1 LFLKIEVVMKFITA
15 SILIAISSA
24 FLLAVDADA
33 RPLGGKKSI
42 GMKRDTPTQNTATP
56 PSTPATPAKA
66 AAPAAAP
73 APAAPAPSG
82 MSKWLGPLAGLAAGG
97 LLASLFMGGGF
108 GGLKMFDILLFAGL
122 AFAAFMI
129 WRMMAQRKAVANG
142 SAGAG
147 NGAMQYSGNAG
158 SGSGN
163 TTAPYVPYSAPAP
176 AASGGVVTPE
186 IGSRLADGNASNATI
201 EAATIAPRIP
211 ADFEVEP
218 FLRQGRIAFTRLQAA
233 NDARDLN
240 DIRDF
245 TTPEMYAE
253 LAMQIQ
259 ERGDAPQ
266 RTEILTMDAKLLE
279 VVTEADRKRTIA
291 SVRFTGTF
299 RDSKD
304 APTESLDEVW
314 HVTKDLG
321 DAKSSWLL
329 AGIQQVE

>member
-1 LFLKIEVVMKFITA
+1 MKFITT
-15 SILIAISSA
+15 SILIAITSTI
-24 FLLAVDADA
+24 LLAADADA

-42 GMKRDTPTQNTATP
+42 GMKRDSAQQNTATS
-56 PSTPATPAKA
+56 PSTPAAPAKA

-73 APAAPAPSG
+73 AAAAPAASG

-108 GGLKMFDILLFAGL
+108 AGLKMFDILLFAGL
-122 AFAAFMI
+122 AFGAFMI
-129 WRMMAQRKAVANG
+129 WRMMAQRKAAAN
-142 SAGAG
+142 AGAG
-147 NGAMQYSGNAG
+147 GNAMQYSGNAASG
-158 SGSGN
+158 SGSGKP
-163 TTAPYVPYSAPAP
+163 TAPYVPYSAPAP

-186 IGSRLADGNASNATI
+186 IGSRIADGNASNATI

-266 RTEILTMDAKLLE
+266 RTEILTMNANLLE

-299 RDSKD
+299 RDGKD

>member
-1 LFLKIEVVMKFITA
+1 MKFITA
-15 SILIAISSA
+15 SILIAITST
-24 FLLAVDADA
+24 FLIAPDADA
-33 RPLGGKKSI
+33 RPLGSKKSI
-42 GMKRDTPTQNTATP
+42 GMKRDSAQQNTATP
-56 PSTPATPAKA
+56 PSTPAAPAKA

-73 APAAPAPSG
+73 AAAAPAASG

-108 GGLKMFDILLFAGL
+108 AGLKMFDILLFAGL
-122 AFAAFMI
+122 AFGAFMI
-129 WRMMAQRKAVANG
+129 WRMMAQRKAAANA
-142 SAGAG
+142 SAGG
-147 NGAMQYSGNAG
+147 NAMQYSGNAASG

-163 TTAPYVPYSAPAP
+163 TTAPYVPYSAPAS
-176 AASGGVVTPE
+176 AASGGVATPE
-186 IGSRLADGNASNATI
+186 IGSRIADGNASNATI

-245 TTPEMYAE
+245 STPEMYAE

-266 RTEILTMDAKLLE
+266 RTEIITMNANLLE
-279 VVTEADRKRTIA
+279 VVTEADRKRMIA

-299 RDSKD
+299 RDGKD
-304 APTESLDEVW
+304 AQTESLDEVW

>member
-1 LFLKIEVVMKFITA
+1 MKFITA
-15 SILIAISSA
+15 SILIAITST
-24 FLLAVDADA
+24 FLIAPDADA

-42 GMKRDTPTQNTATP
+42 GMKRDSAQQNTATP
-56 PSTPATPAKA
+56 PTTPVAPTKS

-73 APAAPAPSG
+73 AAAAPAASG

-108 GGLKMFDILLFAGL
+108 AGLKMFDILLFAGL
-122 AFAAFMI
+122 AFGAFMI
-129 WRMMAQRKAVANG
+129 WRMMAQRKAAA
-142 SAGAG
+142 SADAAG
-147 NGAMQYSGNAG
+147 NAMQYSGNAA

-176 AASGGVVTPE
+176 AASGGVITPE

-211 ADFEVEP
+211 ADFDVEP

-266 RTEILTMDAKLLE
+266 RTEIITMNAALLE
-279 VVTEADRKRTIA
+279 VVTEADRKRMIA

-299 RDSKD
+299 RDGND

-321 DAKSSWLL
+321 DPKSSWLL

>member
-1 LFLKIEVVMKFITA
+1 MKFFTA
-15 SILIAISSA
+15 SILIAITSV
-24 FLLAVDADA
+24 FLTADADA
-33 RPLGGKKSI
+33 RPLGGKKSV
-42 GMKRDTPTQNTATP
+42 GMKRDSAQQNTATP
-56 PSTPATPAKA
+56 PSTPAAPAKS
-66 AAPAAAP
+66 AAPAATP
-73 APAAPAPSG
+73 AAAAPAPSG

-108 GGLKMFDILLFAGL
+108 AGLKMFDILLFAGL
-122 AFAAFMI
+122 AFGAFMI
-129 WRMMAQRKAVANG
+129 WRMLAQRKAAANAA
-142 SAGAG
+142 AGG
-147 NGAMQYSGNAG
+147 NAMQYAGNA
-158 SGSGN
+158 GSGN

-176 AASGGVVTPE
+176 AASGGVVAPE
-186 IGSRLADGNASNATI
+186 IGSRLAEGNASNATI

-266 RTEILTMDAKLLE
+266 RTEILTMDARLLE
-279 VVTEADRKRTIA
+279 VVTEGERKRMIA

-299 RDSKD
+299 RDGKD

>member
-1 LFLKIEVVMKFITA
+1 MKSLVV
-15 SILIAISSA
+15 SIAIALMSA
-24 FLLAVDADA
+24 MISAVVFPADADA
-33 RPLGGKKSI
+33 GPLGGRKSI
-42 GMKRDTPTQNTATP
+42 GMKRDSVKQNTATP
-56 PSTPATPAKA
+56 PSQNTAVPAKP

-129 WRMMAQRKAVANG
+129 WRMMSRRKAADGNANINTMQY
-142 SAGAG
+142 AGA
-147 NGAMQYSGNAG
+147 ANAG
-158 SGSGN
+158 SAS
-163 TTAPYVPYSAPAP
+163 APYAPAGYGSP
-176 AASGGVVTPE
+176 APSPSSVVTPE
-186 IGSRLADGNASNATI
+186 IGSRLADGNASVAAI
-201 EAATIAPRIP
+201 EAATATPRIP

-218 FLRQGRIAFTRLQAA
+218 FLRQGRVAFIRLQAA
-233 NDARDLN
+233 NDKCDLN

-259 ERGDAPQ
+259 ERGDVAQ
-266 RTEILTMDAKLLE
+266 RTDIVTMDAKLLE
-279 VVTEADRKRTIA
+279 VVTEGKRMIA
-291 SVRFTGTF
+291 SVRFTGQY
-299 RDSKD
+299 RDG
-304 APTESLDEVW
+304 ATGPLESLDEVW
-314 HVTKDLG
+314 HVTKQLD
-321 DAKSSWLL
+321 DPKSTWLL

>member
-1 LFLKIEVVMKFITA
+1 MFLPFRSHILKLADFTGALKVENAMKTLFVSLAIALTTA
-15 SILIAISSA
+15 TLFVA
-24 FLLAVDADA
+24 DADA

-42 GMKRDTPTQNTATP
+42 GMKRDSVNQNTATP
-56 PSTPATPAKA
+56 PSQNTVAPAKP

-97 LLASLFMGGGF
+97 LLASLLMGGGF
-108 GGLKMFDILLFAGL
+108 GGIKMFDILLIAGL
-122 AFAAFMI
+122 AFGAFMI
-129 WRMMAQRKAVANG
+129 WRAMARRKNADASANTMQYAGAAAAPYATPTGAG
-142 SAGAG
+142 SAPRA
-147 NGAMQYSGNAG
+147 
-158 SGSGN
+158 
-163 TTAPYVPYSAPAP
+163 
-176 AASGGVVTPE
+176 TPE
-186 IGSRLADGNASNATI
+186 IGSRLADGHASTAAI
-201 EAATIAPRIP
+201 DAATHAPRIP

-218 FLRQGRIAFTRLQAA
+218 FLRQGRVAFARLQAA

-259 ERGDAPQ
+259 ERGNAPQ
-266 RTEILTMDAKLLE
+266 RTEILTMDTKLLE
-279 VVTEADRKRTIA
+279 VVTEGNRKIA

-299 RDSKD
+299 RDTQG
-304 APTESLDEVW
+304 PVESLDEVW
-314 HVTKDLG
+314 HVTKRLD
-321 DAKSSWLL
+321 DPQSTWLL